1 MLNVK
6 VVVGSTR
13 EGRFSEL
20 VLPWLHETAAAHEA
34 LSLEV
39 LDLRDYDMPFF
50 DKPVS
55 PAYVQG
61 GDYGN
66 ETVNRFGA
74 KIAEADAV
82 IFITPEYNRSYSAV
96 LKNALDSV
104 YLEWNNKPMAIVT
117 YGSVGGA
124 RAAEQLRL
132 VAIELQ
138 MAPIRNGVHI
148 MAPWMLRNED
158 GSLKAGSLESYT
170 DSLNGALTQ
179 LTWWAQALKAAR
191 TTS

>member
-20 VLPWLHETAAAHEA
+20 VVPWLQETAAAHEA
-34 LSLEV
+34 VSLEV

-66 ETVNRFGA
+66 EAVNRFGA

-82 IFITPEYNRSYSAV
+82 VFITPEYNRSYSAV
-96 LKNALDSV
+96 LKNALDSI
-104 YLEWNNKPMAIVT
+104 YLEYNNKPMAVVT

-132 VAIELQ
+132 VAVELQ
-138 MAPIRNGVHI
+138 MTPIRNGVHI
-148 MAPWMLRNED
+148 MAPWLLREED
-158 GSLKAGSLESYT
+158 GSLKSGALDGYT
-170 DSLNGALTQ
+170 EGLHGVLTQ

-191 TTS
+191 GAE